1 MKKIAIVAATVLS
14 LSYSTSALAQTWSV
28 DKAHSRFGFGV
39 THLSISEI
47 DGNFKNYEAT
57 INASKPD
64 FSDATFE
71 ISAEMASINTD
82 IEQRDA
88 HLKSPDF
95 LDAEK
100 YPTLTFK
107 STSFKKVSGKNYK
120 LSGNLTM
127 HGVTKP
133 VTIDVVI
140 NGPITHPQSQKQV
153 AGFKFTGKIKRSEFG
168 IATAMPAS
176 ALGEDLFLI
185 GNAEFAKN

>member
-1 MKKIAIVAATVLS
+1 MKKIAIVAATVFS
-14 LSYSTSALAQTWSV
+14 LAYGTAAQAQTWNV

-57 INASKPD
+57 ITATKPD
-64 FSDATFE
+64 FSDATFD
-71 ISAEMASINTD
+71 ITADVASINTD

-100 YPTLTFK
+100 YPKLTFK

-120 LSGNLTM
+120 LNGNLTF

-133 VTIDVVI
+133 VTIDVVV
-140 NGPITHPQSQKQV
+140 NGPITHPQSKKSV
-153 AGFKFTGKIKRSEFG
+153 AGFKFTGKIKRSDFG
-168 IATAMPAS
+168 IATSFPAS
-176 ALGEDLFLI
+176 ALGEDLMLNA
-185 GNAEFAKN
+185 NAEFAKD

>member
-1 MKKIAIVAATVLS
+1 MKKIAIVAATLLS
-14 LSYSTSALAQTWSV
+14 LSFSNSFAQTWGV

-39 THLSISEI
+39 SHLSISQI
-47 DGNFKNYEAT
+47 DGNFKSFDAT
-57 INASKPD
+57 INSSKPD
-64 FSDATFE
+64 FSDATFD
-71 ISAEMASINTD
+71 ITADMASINTD

-140 NGPITHPQSQKQV
+140 NGTTTNPQSKKTV
-153 AGFKFTGKIKRSEFG
+153 AGIKFTGKIKRSDFG
-168 IATAMPAS
+168 IATGFPAS
-176 ALGEDLFLI
+176 ALGEDLLLI
-185 GNAEFAKN
+185 ANAEFTKN

>member
-1 MKKIAIVAATVLS
+1 MKKIAIVAATLLS
-14 LSYSTSALAQTWSV
+14 LSYGTASFAQTWNV

-39 THLSISEI
+39 THLSVSQI
-47 DGNFKNYEAT
+47 DGNFKTYEAT
-57 INASKPD
+57 ITSSKPD
-64 FSDATFE
+64 FSDASFE

-88 HLKSPDF
+88 HLKSPDL

-120 LSGNLTM
+120 LSGNLTL

-133 VTIDVVI
+133 VTIDVTI
-140 NGPITHPQSQKQV
+140 NGTTTNPQSKKTI
-153 AGFKFTGKIKRSEFG
+153 AGIKFSGKIKRSEFG
-168 IATAMPAS
+168 IATSFPAS
-176 ALGEDLFLI
+176 ALGEDILLI
-185 GNAEFAKN
+185 ANAEFTKN

>member
-1 MKKIAIVAATVLS
+1 MKKIAIVAATVFS
-14 LSYSTSALAQTWSV
+14 LAYGTAQAQTWSV

-47 DGNFKNYEAT
+47 DGNFKNFDAT
-57 INASKPD
+57 ITAARPD

-71 ISAEMASINTD
+71 ITADVASINTD

-95 LDAEK
+95 LDVEK
-100 YPTLTFK
+100 YPKLTFK

-120 LSGNLTM
+120 LSGNLTF

-133 VTIDVVI
+133 VTIDVVV
-140 NGPITHPQSQKQV
+140 NGPIVHPQSKKSV
-153 AGFKFTGKIKRSEFG
+153 AGFKFTGKIKRSDFG
-168 IATAMPAS
+168 IATSFPAS
-176 ALGEDLFLI
+176 ALGEDLLLNA
-185 GNAEFAKN
+185 NAEFAKD

>member
-1 MKKIAIVAATVLS
+1 MKKIAIVAATLLS
-14 LSYSTSALAQTWSV
+14 LSFSNSFAQTWGV

-39 THLSISEI
+39 SHLSISQI
-47 DGNFKNYEAT
+47 DGNFKSFDAT
-57 INASKPD
+57 INSSKPD
-64 FSDATFE
+64 FSDATFD
-71 ISAEMASINTD
+71 ITADMASINTD

-95 LDAEK
+95 LDVEK

-140 NGPITHPQSQKQV
+140 NGTTTNPQSKKTV
-153 AGFKFTGKIKRSEFG
+153 AGIKFTGKIKRSDFG
-168 IATAMPAS
+168 IATGFPAS
-176 ALGEDLFLI
+176 ALGEDLLLI
-185 GNAEFAKN
+185 ANAEFTKN